1 MCLYQKASVPLAI
14 LGETLHL
21 GMRWFS
27 VFLFLITKLFKEIVS
42 SLGPVQWI
50 LRYRLALYVFLYELH
65 VIFFPLTPLKSS
77 CSFCPLNL

>member
-21 GMRWFS
+21 GRRWFS
-27 VFLFLITKLFKEIVS
+27 VFLFLITKLCKEIVS

-50 LRYRLALYVFLYELH
+50 LHYR
-65 VIFFPLTPLKSS
+65 
-77 CSFCPLNL
+77 

>member
-21 GMRWFS
+21 GRRWFS
-27 VFLFLITKLFKEIVS
+27 VFLFLITKLCKEIVS

-50 LRYRLALYVFLYELH
+50 LHYRWTPYVFLYELH
-65 VIFFPLTPLKSS
+65 VIFSPSHL
-77 CSFCPLNL
+77 